1 MTQSENTP
9 DPVLATAPDAPPAPD
24 DEHSDEYL
32 ESETGA
38 VPPIAGAQAG
48 TVPVVRPVSGNG

>member
-1 MTQSENTP
+1 MTEPDSTP

-24 DEHSDEYL
+24 ERSDEYL

-48 TVPVVRPVSGNG
+48 TVPVVRPATGNG